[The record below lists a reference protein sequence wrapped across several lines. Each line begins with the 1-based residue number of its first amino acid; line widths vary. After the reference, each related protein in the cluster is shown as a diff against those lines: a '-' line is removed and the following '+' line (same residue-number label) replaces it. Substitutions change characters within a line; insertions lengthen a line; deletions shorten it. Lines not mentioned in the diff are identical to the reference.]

1 MFRGLVVVEEQEVL
15 GAGAVLRRVLCSR
28 QFLQVTV
35 VICSDLEEVVRKT
48 SMLQAKPVFWVQA
61 ESARLAR

>member
-1 MFRGLVVVEEQEVL
+1 MEDWEVL
-15 GAGAVLRRVLCSR
+15 GAGAVLRRVLYSR

-48 SMLQAKPVFWVQA
+48 SMLRAKPVCWVQT
-61 ESARLAR
+61 ESARLAG

>member
-1 MFRGLVVVEEQEVL
+1 ML
-15 GAGAVLRRVLCSR
+15 GAGAVLRRVLYSR

-48 SMLQAKPVFWVQA
+48 SMLRAKPVCWVQT
-61 ESARLAR
+61 ESARLAE